1 MMVSSAQDTVHLN
14 VMFKRNIA
22 VLPLQKM
29 DVLKHQLVNKSK
41 PMQLAILVMSSIVR

>member
-1 MMVSSAQDTVHLN
+1 MVSSAQDTVHLN

-22 VLPLQKM
+22 VLRLRKM

>member
-1 MMVSSAQDTVHLN
+1 MVSSAQDIVHQS

-22 VLPLQKM
+22 VLRLQKM

-41 PMQLAILVMSSIVR
+41 RMLLAILVMSSIVR

>member
-22 VLPLQKM
+22 VLRLQKM

-41 PMQLAILVMSSIVR
+41 PMQLAILVMNSIVR